1 MLSKLASGDIN
12 NIVYRKTLIKL
23 FVNKIFLY
31 DDKFTITFNTGDEEV
46 TITDIILDKI
56 ESASKSKGE
65 KSLCLSNAVGHQ
77 KETAVALASA
87 VSFCTLHFFLS
98 VFLFSLKYRF
108 QIKNKREKIR
118 EAVTFLLFI

>member
-1 MLSKLASGDIN
+1 MDELELKRLSKLASGDIN

-65 KSLCLSNAVGHQ
+65 KSLCLSNAVGHHY
-77 KETAVALASA
+77 TANPNVC
-87 VSFCTLHFFLS
+87 VSFS
-98 VFLFSLKYRF
+98 
-108 QIKNKREKIR
+108 
-118 EAVTFLLFI
+118 